1 MKLERGG
8 LSGQSHAH
16 SVWQDA
22 MISPTSRR
30 ISSLF
35 LRATSLLH
43 FLQLHSLL
51 LKTAFDHHPA
61 VASKLIASICLFSL
75 PHARS
80 LLSGLSFPPPVFIW
94 NTLIRAYDD
103 SEFPHDAIR
112 IFSTLRLVEVVRP
125 NHITYPFVLRACAR
139 ASLHRVGETV
149 HGLIVKAGFLDDSYV
164 GNTLLHMYSCCGL
177 LECAHQVFDGMSVRD
192 VVSWTSMIQG
202 CLSCGHPPEALRVF
216 FEMKRVNVKPNSV
229 TLLNLLSASS
239 YLGSPRI
246 GQSIHSYIIVNN
258 MKLDV
263 ALGAALVGMY
273 AKCGLLE
280 EAYQVFKSM
289 EKQDLQSWTIMIS
302 GFVDHGQWKR
312 AINLFSQMEASGFRP
327 DSTIFSIILCAC
339 SHLGMVDEGQK
350 MFARMVE
357 EFHITPTIE
366 HYGCMVD
373 LFGRAGLL
381 ETAYKFIKNM
391 PIIPNNV
398 ILRSFLGA
406 CRENGKFIGIDED
419 FMRILLE
426 KEPGL
431 GSNYVIAANMS
442 ALSGKWNEVEKMRS
456 NISKKGL
463 RKVRAC
469 SWVEGSLEL
478 PDRRLM
484 ESPR

>member
-1 MKLERGG
+1 M
-8 LSGQSHAH
+8 
-16 SVWQDA
+16 
-22 MISPTSRR
+22 
-30 ISSLF
+30 
-35 LRATSLLH
+35 
-43 FLQLHSLL
+43 
-51 LKTAFDHHPA
+51 
-61 VASKLIASICLFSL
+61 
-75 PHARS
+75 
-80 LLSGLSFPPPVFIW
+80 
-94 NTLIRAYDD
+94 
-103 SEFPHDAIR
+103 
-112 IFSTLRLVEVVRP
+112 
-125 NHITYPFVLRACAR
+125 
-139 ASLHRVGETV
+139 
-149 HGLIVKAGFLDDSYV
+149 
-164 GNTLLHMYSCCGL
+164 
-177 LECAHQVFDGMSVRD
+177 
-192 VVSWTSMIQG
+192 
-202 CLSCGHPPEALRVF
+202 
-216 FEMKRVNVKPNSV
+216 NVKPNSV

-246 GQSIHSYIIVNN
+246 GQSIHSYIMVNN

-302 GFVDHGQWKR
+302 GFVDHGQWKI

-381 ETAYKFIKNM
+381 ETAYEFIKNM

-442 ALSGKWNEVEKMRS
+442 ALSGKWNDVEKMRS

-469 SWVEGSLEL
+469 SWVEGSVEL
-478 PDRRLM
+478 PDRQLM
-484 ESPR
+484 QSPG